1 MSANNNDVRFGEPGA
16 NGTTGTAT
24 KGKNAKARSAR
35 TEIETP
41 DAQRDVTPP
50 AQQRVAF
57 QEPVVATK
65 SAPAAL
71 GRGLDV
77 GTANLLSVRQVGAGD
92 LLVLRERNA
101 FLEIP
106 SQFVGN
112 REMLTKLRVPYVQF
126 KDRLF
131 VIGDAAFNLANM
143 FGSEVRRPMQ
153 HGFLSAGEQEAIP
166 MMRFII
172 QRLLGEPEVA
182 GEEVCFCIPAAS
194 IDRENDTV
202 YHEGI
207 VSGILRKL
215 GYTPRSMNE
224 AHAIVYSSLGEQD
237 FTGIGISC
245 GAGMFNVCVA
255 YKTIPALTFSVA
267 RGGDWIDEH
276 VAKVM
281 GIPKVRATA
290 IKESEID
297 LMSPN
302 SREEEAIV
310 LYYRNLI
317 GYVLQ
322 NFRQRFMLA
331 RDVPQFEKPVEIVI
345 GGGTSLI
352 GGFID
357 VFADE
362 IKKVQLPIPI
372 AGVRRADD
380 ALSAV
385 VRGCLIAANL
395 DQQNANGAA
404 Q

>member
-1 MSANNNDVRFGEPGA
+1 MSTHNNLVRFEDAAA
-16 NGTTGTAT
+16 NGTAGTA
-24 KGKNAKARSAR
+24 ARARAAVSAPAAVDHSRSAASA
-35 TEIETP
+35 TP
-41 DAQRDVTPP
+41 
-50 AQQRVAF
+50 QRVAF
-57 QEPVVATK
+57 QAPATA
-65 SAPAAL
+65 SAPPTAL

-77 GTANLLSVRQVGAGD
+77 GTANLLSVREVGGGE
-92 LLVLRERNA
+92 LLVMRERNA

-106 SQFVGN
+106 SEFVGN

-131 VIGDAAFNLANM
+131 VLGDAAFNLANM
-143 FGSEVRRPMQ
+143 FGTEVRRPMQ
-153 HGFLSAGEQEAIP
+153 HGFLAPGEQEAIP
-166 MMRFII
+166 MIRFII
-172 QRLLGEPEVA
+172 QRLLGEPAVA

-202 YHEGI
+202 YHDGI

-215 GYTPRSMNE
+215 GFTPRSMNE
-224 AHAIVYSSLGEQD
+224 AHAIVYSSLAEQD

-281 GIPKVRATA
+281 GIPRVRATA
-290 IKESEID
+290 IKESDVD
-297 LMSPN
+297 LTAPK
-302 SREEEAIV
+302 SREEEAVV

-317 GYVLQ
+317 AYVLQ
-322 NFRQRFMLA
+322 NFKQRFMLA
-331 RDVPQFEKPVEIVI
+331 RDVPQFTEPIEVVI

-352 GGFID
+352 GGFVD
-357 VFADE
+357 VFAE
-362 IKKVQLPIPI
+362 ELRKVDLPIPI

-395 DQQNANGAA
+395 DQRHATGTA
-404 Q
+404 